1 VETLGLYHHARHGE
15 PAWIEIFVDRV
26 LARWER
32 GLWLKLPLI
41 RDFLLG
47 PVLFH
52 EIGHHIHANFRPEFR
67 EREDV
72 ADSWQAKLERI
83 YYREHSFFRVITP
96 LARPFRGLIR
106 KALSSTKVSRTGKT
120 R

>member
-1 VETLGLYHHARHGE
+1 M
-15 PAWIEIFVDRV
+15 
-26 LARWER
+26 
-32 GLWLKLPLI
+32 
-41 RDFLLG
+41 RDFLLA

-72 ADSWQAKLERI
+72 ADSWQAKLERS
-83 YYREHSFFRVITP
+83 YYRKHPFFKVITP
-96 LARPFRGLIR
+96 LATPFRGLIR
-106 KALSSTKVSRTGKT
+106 KTLTSAKVSTTGKT